1 MRELTVDKIIYA
13 VYTAIAVTLNT
24 IKGIVGCFL
33 HLYAKSANRENV
45 KNITSGF
52 AYIILAILGMGFC
65 KLIGFGG
72 FIIPFLGF
80 LIIFVSGLFI
90 AAEVIGY

>member
-33 HLYAKSANRENV
+33 HLYAKSANKTSV
-45 KNITSGF
+45 QNITRPCN
-52 AYIILAILGMGFC
+52 AIIIIITIIGIC
-65 KLIGFGG
+65 KMIGFGS
-72 FIIPFLGF
+72 FVIPFLGF
-80 LIIFVSGLFI
+80 LGIFVSGLFI

>member
-1 MRELTVDKIIYA
+1 MMELTVDKIIYA

-33 HLYAKSANRENV
+33 HLYAKSAKRENV
-45 KNITSGF
+45 KNITFSASF
-52 AYIILAILGMGFC
+52 IVITLTLMSLFRF
-65 KLIGFGG
+65 IGFGG
-72 FIIPFLGF
+72 FVLQFLGF